1 MSTVKVMLRCIRI
14 KWGGAE
20 IVAKKVEILRGYIY
34 LKICPLPSASVNMG
48 QWIRGMNMAGGG
60 GEGVLVDVILQGWR
74 EKKYN
79 IKEMEKKARK
89 VKV

>member
-1 MSTVKVMLRCIRI
+1 MDS
-14 KWGGAE
+14 GNEYG
-20 IVAKKVEILRGYIY
+20 
-34 LKICPLPSASVNMG
+34 
-48 QWIRGMNMAGGG
+48 GGG

-89 VKV
+89 VKVKKKLTQKRQKKRQQRLLEE